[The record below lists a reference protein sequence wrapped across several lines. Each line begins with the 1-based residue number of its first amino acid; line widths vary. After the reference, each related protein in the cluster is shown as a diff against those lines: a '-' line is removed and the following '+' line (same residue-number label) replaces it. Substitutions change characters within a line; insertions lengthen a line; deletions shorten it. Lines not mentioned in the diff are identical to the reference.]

1 LAIEDVLESIC
12 DGSHDDIYFIA
23 VVGGEIDRIKE
34 DARTKGE
41 GVQGGAEQLLSIAAR
56 MVKGEKCECVEC
68 GPTVSHRPTAVHD
81 FVVMGLEELEEV
93 AKELNLEWRLSERG
107 RFCLHKL
114 SLTVHGSVYN
124 SVKHLANTPG
134 PQDYHQLEEMWCLE
148 NSECDCW
155 DVEQGATH
163 NMCCELSDW

>member
-1 LAIEDVLESIC
+1 
-12 DGSHDDIYFIA
+12 
-23 VVGGEIDRIKE
+23 VVEGVIDRTTE

-68 GPTVSHRPTAVHD
+68 GPAVSHRPTAVHD

-114 SLTVHGSVYN
+114 SSTDHGLVYN

-155 DVEQGATH
+155 DVEEGANH
-163 NMCCELSDW
+163 NMFCELSD